1 MYFVQLYKE
10 HLTRRLHG
18 PVCLF
23 FTSEFTSGRPAALY
37 LFTTLIVEFEELCK
51 PKSKVVLVSDTEGIS
66 IGRMHGQV
74 KFHLQ
79 CQIHQQCH
87 ETHCCKLVRISHKLT
102 QEQLKLD
109 LMSVNN
115 NDDAHVRSQTLY
127 RKINQQ

>member
-1 MYFVQLYKE
+1 MDQSVCFLPQSSLQGG
-10 HLTRRLHG
+10 LRLFIYSLL
-18 PVCLF
+18 C
-23 FTSEFTSGRPAALY
+23 
-37 LFTTLIVEFEELCK
+37 LIVEFEELCK